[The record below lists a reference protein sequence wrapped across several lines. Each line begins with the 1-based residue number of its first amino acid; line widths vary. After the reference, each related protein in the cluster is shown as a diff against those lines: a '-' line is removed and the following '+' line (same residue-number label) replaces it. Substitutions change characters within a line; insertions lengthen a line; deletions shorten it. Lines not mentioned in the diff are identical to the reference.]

1 VLHLASEL
9 RLFDRYGLLYERK
22 RGEFSDGLDAGYVDQ
37 SQILERNLFL
47 RLFLSSQ
54 GELNHAMQKRIF
66 VKHKLTA
73 TQLTDPDSLELFAD
87 SYVLFRRLSPKSAS
101 GYQAK
106 YRDVLAKVYLGVHR
120 TDKGLNIEDRCIAI
134 ERMWEDLT
142 LQVAKNRPR
151 FTSQA
156 FDQATGMKRDVF
168 SRDKWNRSNEY
179 QADIREFVQT
189 GQIMPLKESVNR
201 NEEATEEFRKA
212 LDSTFPEGAVAPKK

>member
-1 VLHLASEL
+1 
-9 RLFDRYGLLYERK
+9 
-22 RGEFSDGLDAGYVDQ
+22 
-37 SQILERNLFL
+37 
-47 RLFLSSQ
+47 
-54 GELNHAMQKRIF
+54 MQKRIF